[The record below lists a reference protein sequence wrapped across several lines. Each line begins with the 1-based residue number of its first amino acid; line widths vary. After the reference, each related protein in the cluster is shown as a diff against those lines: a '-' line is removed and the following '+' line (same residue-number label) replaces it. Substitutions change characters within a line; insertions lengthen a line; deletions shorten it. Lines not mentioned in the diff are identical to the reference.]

1 MNNWITFFRLHAKD
15 IEKICFITKRKFWWL
30 ILWCFL
36 KLKSWENPEWLQ
48 CKMIIDRT
56 TFLTV
61 YVSWCFPDRSEVLS
75 SASKLWLRSVFL
87 KIDKLH
93 IYDCSKK
100 MVHFHIQYLMALI
113 SEPVQL
119 YGTVFIKSRC
129 WSIWLYKQMCRHQN
143 NLFSFA
149 KKRKNCFEEKF
160 ETETFPFFSLFVQN

>member
-1 MNNWITFFRLHAKD
+1 MFYNE
-15 IEKICFITKRKFWWL
+15 EKILLTNIVVLSKNEVMG
-30 ILWCFL
+30 
-36 KLKSWENPEWLQ
+36 KSGMVTMQNDHWSYE
-48 CKMIIDRT
+48 

-61 YVSWCFPDRSEVLS
+61 YLSWCFPDRSEVLS

-119 YGTVFIKSRC
+119 YGTVNIKSRC
-129 WSIWLYKQMCRHQN
+129 WSICLYKQMCRHQN

-149 KKRKNCFEEKF
+149 KK
-160 ETETFPFFSLFVQN
+160 T